1 MRWFLQFR
9 KGQNMNNLDNSLLLD
24 KQSILNANDIILE
37 DIKQFNIKPEDINDA
52 KSLIM
57 DNYMLDYISLPK
69 RLKTKRRMLKN
80 IEFITGKKLSMFTNG
95 KSLLVVYA
103 GVIDGYDLT
112 KYLLADYDESQI
124 HQIHL
129 GLSDNLNIKTYD
141 NKDFSYL
148 KMGTLRLAQLY
159 GVDVSRLNLGEEDV
173 NVIWYRSGIP
183 HDLVFFGAEEQFKDK
198 FLRII
203 NQNMYNPSGG
213 DKIECINK

>member
-1 MRWFLQFR
+1 
-9 KGQNMNNLDNSLLLD
+9 MNDSNNSLVLD
-24 KQSILNANDIILE
+24 EQSIRNANDIILE
-37 DIKQFNIKPEDINDA
+37 DIKHFNIKPKDINDA

-69 RLKTKRRMLKN
+69 RWKTKRRMMRN
-80 IEFITGKKLSMFTNG
+80 MEFITGKKLPKLSNG

-103 GVIDGYDLT
+103 GAIDGYDLT
-112 KYLLADYDESQI
+112 DYLLADYGESQI

-129 GLSDNLNIKTYD
+129 GLSDNLNVKSYD

-159 GVDVSRLNLGEEDV
+159 GVDISRLHLAEEDV
-173 NVIWYRSGIP
+173 NVIWHRSGIP
-183 HDLVFFGAEEQFKDK
+183 HDLIFFGAEEQFKEK

-203 NQNMYNPSGG
+203 NQNMDNPSGG
-213 DKIECINK
+213 DELECVNK

>member
-1 MRWFLQFR
+1 
-9 KGQNMNNLDNSLLLD
+9 
-24 KQSILNANDIILE
+24 
-37 DIKQFNIKPEDINDA
+37 
-52 KSLIM
+52 
-57 DNYMLDYISLPK
+57 MLDYISLTK

-80 IEFITGKKLSMFTNG
+80 IEFITGKKLSMFSNG

-103 GVIDGYDLT
+103 GLIDGYDLT

-129 GLSDNLNIKTYD
+129 GLSDNLNIRAYD
-141 NKDFSYL
+141 NRDFSYL

-159 GVDVSRLNLGEEDV
+159 GVDTSRLHLEEEDV

-183 HDLVFFGAEEQFKDK
+183 HDLIFFGAEEQFKDK

-203 NQNMYNPSGG
+203 NQNIFNPSGG
-213 DKIECINK
+213 DKIECISK